1 MSLPDVPVLL
11 DRLAQRDAGPE
22 DRETLRAL
30 TETFPGYV
38 TAHVALARTCEQ
50 EGSWD
55 EARRS
60 WKRAH
65 LLLPTSP
72 AVREGLRRT
81 AAPREEHSGQEHSG
95 EPASDDAPRAEA
107 FDEASSET
115 SRPLEPGEAPVQVPS
130 SDREAHLDTLIEE
143 LEGARIEPSPNP
155 DDDVPAPEL
164 DADGDVV
171 SPTLARIYEAQGQ
184 LEEAARACTAGSPR
198 STPTRPRRTAAGP
211 RPSTPAP
218 PRKRRARESE
228 AAREQERSSP
238 AHGRRSP
245 RGLSRAPVRP
255 RLHAHKCNVSSS
267 FSKRARASSAA

>member
-11 DRLAQRDAGPE
+11 DRLAQRDTGPE

-81 AAPREEHSGQEHSG
+81 AAPREERSGQEHSGQEHSG

-130 SDREAHLDTLIEE
+130 SDKEAHLDTLIEE

-184 LEEAARACTAGSPR
+184 LEEAARVH
-198 STPTRPRRTAAGP
+198 RRLAEEHPDEAEAH
-211 RPSTPAP
+211 R
-218 PRKRRARESE
+218 RRAE
-228 AAREQERSSP
+228 A
-238 AHGRRSP
+238 
-245 RGLSRAPVRP
+245 L
-255 RLHAHKCNVSSS
+255 N
-267 FSKRARASSAA
+267 ARAAEEEESTGERGSEGAGEE

>member
-1 MSLPDVPVLL
+1 MSLPDVPALL

-81 AAPREEHSGQEHSG
+81 AAPREERSGQEHSGQEHSGQEHSG

-115 SRPLEPGEAPVQVPS
+115 SRPLESGEAPAQVPS

-184 LEEAARACTAGSPR
+184 LEEAARVH
-198 STPTRPRRTAAGP
+198 RRLAEEHPDEAEAH
-211 RPSTPAP
+211 R
-218 PRKRRARESE
+218 RRAE
-228 AAREQERSSP
+228 A
-238 AHGRRSP
+238 
-245 RGLSRAPVRP
+245 L
-255 RLHAHKCNVSSS
+255 N
-267 FSKRARASSAA
+267 ARAAEEEESTGERGSEGAGEE